1 MRRRPTLVMAF
12 WQQAELF
19 LCSYIMQCSIVF
31 SPSVSLG
38 GSDEDPERFGGEN
51 LFPVPLIPDSTS
63 VRHTGYLEN
72 RQNCRSQI
80 LKAIPARRSP

>member
-38 GSDEDPERFGGEN
+38 GSDEDPERFGGEISSRC
-51 LFPVPLIPDSTS
+51 LSFQIPLVCATLG
-63 VRHTGYLEN
+63 T
-72 RQNCRSQI
+72 
-80 LKAIPARRSP
+80 LKTVKTAGPKF